1 MAGKGHYHILT
12 GGFIMVLLSSVLFS
26 CKNDMEAIRMLD
38 VVDTL
43 PVMKASEI
51 EILYSENGKVQVK
64 LIGRTLISHQD
75 DEQLLEFPDGFKVFF
90 YDSNMNIKSTISAD
104 YGLSREK
111 EKIMEARHNVVVEN
125 LEKNERLNTEE
136 LFWDQTKRK
145 IYTEKFVRI
154 TRNDEVITGDGLTSD
169 QSFEEIEIL
178 NPKGDIEIED
188 NDGPGRP

>member
-188 NDGPGRP
+188 NDGPGSP